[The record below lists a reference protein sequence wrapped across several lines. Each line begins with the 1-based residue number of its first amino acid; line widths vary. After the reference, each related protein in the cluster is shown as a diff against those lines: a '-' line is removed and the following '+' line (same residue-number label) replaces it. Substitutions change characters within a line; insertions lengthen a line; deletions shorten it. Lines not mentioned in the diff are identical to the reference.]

1 MHDIHFGGLNIFGLW
16 YKYAKHWKYTNL
28 TLRVH
33 KCAQGRYITTSTK
46 RITWTKDNRQ
56 HDDALKLAF
65 SWLKSPLH
73 WCNSF
78 NAQPHLISIIFSSQ
92 PVLEIITYTINK
104 LSNCWFLDENG
115 LFYSSNVGNELPP
128 CAPCYCRFNP
138 GIRQIFVHLILISI
152 IARKIWPLAASSQC
166 LWWLSLHAFSQTQ
179 F

>member
-1 MHDIHFGGLNIFGLW
+1 MHDTHFGGLNIFGLW
-16 YKYAKHWKYTNL
+16 YKYAKLWKYTNL

-104 LSNCWFLDENG
+104 FSNCWFLDENG
-115 LFYSSNVGNELPP
+115 LFYSSNVGNELPS
-128 CAPCYCRFNP
+128 CAACYSRFDP

-152 IARKIWPLAASSQC
+152 IARKIW
-166 LWWLSLHAFSQTQ
+166 HI
-179 F
+179 